1 MHTNLN
7 NYIVLAIV
15 HHKQTFGHVTL
26 VNNYLHMVFLS
37 WFGVMVLNATF
48 NNTSIISWRSALL
61 VEEKTT
67 DLSMLV

>member
-7 NYIVLAIV
+7 NYIVLAVV

-48 NNTSIISWRSALL
+48 NNTSIISSEMYPPQKLNGRSL
-61 VEEKTT
+61 
-67 DLSMLV
+67 M